1 MALITG
7 GLGGLGLLA
16 ANELAGA
23 GAPFVVTSSRS
34 GRPTAMQPQL
44 MQIMEKMQQST
55 VHYMVQCD
63 ASDGA
68 ATMDLFA
75 ALTKPTGVP
84 LGSVQQQPPALA
96 MDEQATTLKE
106 VIAHLE
112 DRKSMLPE
120 EKAESTIAM
129 LKGVVAKLYYFV
141 EGARQKGSSDMRLM
155 LDCQAEVTE
164 LVGKLKEMAIASPPS
179 LDDVRKLA
187 AKISQTLD
195 ELM

>member
-16 ANELAGA
+16 ANELAAA

-44 MQIMEKMQQST
+44 TNILEKMQQST

-75 ALTKPTGVP
+75 ALTKPQGVA
-84 LGSVQQQPPALA
+84 LGSVQQPPPALA
-96 MDEQATTLKE
+96 MDGEIEELKG

-112 DRKSMLPE
+112 DRKTELPE
-120 EKAESTIAM
+120 DKAESTIAM
-129 LKGVVAKLYYFV
+129 VKGLVAKLYYFS
-141 EGARQKGSSDMRLM
+141 EAANGKAQTDMRLL

-164 LVGKLKEMAIASPPS
+164 LIGKLKDAATASVPA

-187 AKISQTLD
+187 AKISHTLD
-195 ELM
+195 EFM